1 MSSRKQRGLS
11 ERIYLLDAKL
21 ESEIWT
27 LTIKGQS
34 KSIYKVVIANNT
46 VKCKCMDFN
55 IRKNV
60 CKHMYFILGRI
71 LKDCEILNKI
81 KGISDIEDNFNDI
94 SINLKNIL
102 SKHVSNDSKNSS
114 EIKYD
119 NKECCSICFE
129 EFGDESIEQCE
140 LSCKNVFHTECIN
153 LWLSNNNSCPLCRS
167 SWIMPNS
174 DNPLEEFK
182 GLTI

>member
-11 ERIYLLDAKL
+11 ERIYLLDANFD
-21 ESEIWT
+21 SDIWS
-27 LTIKGQS
+27 LTVKGQS
-34 KSIYKVVIANNT
+34 KSVYKIILSNEK

-71 LKDCEILNKI
+71 LKDSKIINKI
-81 KGISDIEDNFNDI
+81 KSVADIEENFNDI
-94 SINLKNIL
+94 SLNLKNIL
-102 SKHVSNDSKNSS
+102 SKHVSNNIIDF
-114 EIKYD
+114 EYD

-129 EFGDESIEQCE
+129 EFGDESVEQCQ

-167 SWIMPNS
+167 SWITLNS

-182 GLTI
+182 GLSI

>member
-1 MSSRKQRGLS
+1 MTTRKQRGLS
-11 ERIYLLDAKL
+11 ERIYLLDAKFD
-21 ESEIWT
+21 SDVWN

-34 KSIYKVVIANNT
+34 KSVYKIILSNEN

-71 LKDCEILNKI
+71 LKDCKILNKI
-81 KGISDIEDNFNDI
+81 KCVSDIEDNFDDI
-94 SINLKNIL
+94 SFNLKNIL
-102 SKHVSNDSKNSS
+102 SKHVSNITNTNDL
-114 EIKYD
+114 EYD

-129 EFGDESIEQCE
+129 EFGDESVEQCQ

-167 SWIMPNS
+167 SWINLNS
-174 DNPLEEFK
+174 DNPLGEFK
-182 GLTI
+182 GLSI

>member
-1 MSSRKQRGLS
+1 MSTRKQRGLS
-11 ERIYLLDAKL
+11 ERIYLLDANFD
-21 ESEIWT
+21 SDIWN

-34 KSIYKVVIANNT
+34 KSIYKIKLSSEN

-71 LKDCEILNKI
+71 LKDSKIINKI
-81 KGISDIEDNFNDI
+81 KCVADIEDNFNDI
-94 SINLKNIL
+94 SLNLKNIL
-102 SKHVSNDSKNSS
+102 NKHVSNNTNDL
-114 EIKYD
+114 EYD

-129 EFGDESIEQCE
+129 EFGDESVEQCQ

-167 SWIMPNS
+167 SWTTLNS

-182 GLTI
+182 GLSI

>member
-1 MSSRKQRGLS
+1 MSTRKQRGLS
-11 ERIYLLDAKL
+11 ERIYLLDANFD
-21 ESEIWT
+21 SDIWN

-34 KSIYKVVIANNT
+34 NSVYKIILSGEK

-71 LKDCEILNKI
+71 LKDCKIINKI
-81 KGISDIEDNFNDI
+81 KCVVDIEDNFNDI
-94 SINLKNIL
+94 SLNLKNIL
-102 SKHVSNDSKNSS
+102 SKHVSNNTNDL
-114 EIKYD
+114 EYD

-129 EFGDESIEQCE
+129 EFGDESVEQCQ

-167 SWIMPNS
+167 SWITLNS

-182 GLTI
+182 GLSI